1 MYITICEI
9 DRQSRFDAWDR
20 VLRAGALGWPWG
32 VGGGFRMGTHEH
44 LWLIHVNVWQKPLE
58 YFKVISLQLNFKKK
72 VKSLSRVQLFG
83 TPWTIVH
90 QAPLGKNTGVGC
102 YFLLQGIFPT
112 QGFEPRSPTLQADAL
127 TSEPPRK
134 PIRFDRH
141 QIALENCC
149 KSSSVFLSCCS
160 FLVVDQ

>member
-1 MYITICEI
+1 
-9 DRQSRFDAWDR
+9 
-20 VLRAGALGWPWG
+20 
-32 VGGGFRMGTHEH
+32 MGTHVH

-134 PIRFDRH
+134 PHSKYSPSIIFFH
-141 QIALENCC
+141 LLLIIVKYIYICC
-149 KSSSVFLSCCS
+149 TSHIMADS
-160 FLVVDQ
+160 FCISEFSHCQMTNSQ